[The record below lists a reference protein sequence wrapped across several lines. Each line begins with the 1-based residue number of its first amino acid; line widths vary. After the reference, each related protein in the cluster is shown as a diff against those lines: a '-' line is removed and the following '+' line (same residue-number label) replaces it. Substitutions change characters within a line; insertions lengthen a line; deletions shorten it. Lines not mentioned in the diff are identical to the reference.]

1 MKSKIIVGLC
11 SGVVFSAT
19 APIASAQAPAAADA
33 PAGTPAATAPAPA
46 APPAAAPAPAPDAPA
61 PAADAS
67 GSVSLSSSDG
77 MSASGDANAEGDEPD
92 SAYEPHDMEWT
103 VGGGF
108 TLMFPASDHNL
119 RHEDERPQKYG
130 IAPGIAVRMAFFPLR
145 YAGLELEGA
154 WWHTSTKDDS
164 SAALFAARAH
174 AMLQLPLGRI
184 VPFAVVGLGAL
195 GAGSNPM
202 GTDTDP
208 AFHFGL
214 GAKYAFTE
222 AISARLDLRDSM
234 AQRAQ
239 TAEDPAAEQ
248 GDLTHFPEV
257 MLGVSVALDTR
268 RKDCGPASVA
278 GPKDTDKDGFVDP
291 NDRCPQ
297 QPGIAPDGCPD
308 KDSDGDGI
316 LDSKD
321 ACPTESGPAS
331 TGGCPIRDTDKDGV
345 PDDFDKCPSEPG
357 PINGCPDLDP
367 DHDGVNVPDDKCP
380 DVAEIKNGFDDED
393 GCPDEIPEKIR
404 KFTGVIKGIEF
415 DTGKDTIRAASDGV
429 LNGALIVLQ
438 EYPKTRIEVS
448 GHTDD
453 VGKPEDNLDLSRRRA
468 EAVKAW
474 FVSKGIDQKRI
485 ETRGAGP
492 NEPIADN
499 KGPVGRQKN
508 RRIEFK
514 LLQ

>member
-11 SGVVFSAT
+11 SGVVFSAA
-19 APIASAQAPAAADA
+19 APMASAQAPA
-33 PAGTPAATAPAPA
+33 P
-46 APPAAAPAPAPDAPA
+46 APA
-61 PAADAS
+61 PAADTSAS
-67 GSVSLSSSDG
+67 GSLSVSSSDG
-77 MSASGDANAEGDEPD
+77 MSASGDASAEGEKPD
-92 SAYEPHDMEWT
+92 SAYEPHDMEWN
-103 VGGGF
+103 VGAAF

-119 RHEDERPQKYG
+119 RHEDERPQEYG
-130 IAPGIAVRMAFFPLR
+130 LAPGIAVRMAFFPIR
-145 YAGLELEGA
+145 YAGLELEGG

-164 SAALFAARAH
+164 SAALFAGRAH
-174 AMLQLPLGRI
+174 AFLQFPIGRI

-214 GAKYAFTE
+214 GAKYALTE
-222 AISARLDLRDSM
+222 ALSVRLDLRDTM

-257 MLGVSVALDTR
+257 MLGVSLALDPR
-268 RKDCGPASVA
+268 HEECAEPAAA
-278 GPKDTDKDGFVDP
+278 GPKDSDHDGFVDP
-291 NDRCPQ
+291 SDKCPT

-308 KDSDGDGI
+308 KDSDGDGL

-331 TGGCPIRDTDKDGV
+331 TGGCPIRDTDKDGI
-345 PDDFDKCPSEPG
+345 PDDFDKCPNEPG

-367 DHDGVNVPDDKCP
+367 DKDGVNAPNDKCP
-380 DVAEIKNGFDDED
+380 DQAEIKNGFDDED

-438 EYPKTRIEVS
+438 EYPKTRIEIS

-453 VGKPEDNLDLSRRRA
+453 VGKPEDNMDLSRRRA
-468 EAVKAW
+468 ESVKNW
-474 FVSKGIDQKRI
+474 FVTKGIDAKRI
-485 ETRGAGP
+485 ETKGAGP
-492 NEPIADN
+492 TEPIADN

-514 LLQ
+514 LIQ

>member
-1 MKSKIIVGLC
+1 
-11 SGVVFSAT
+11 
-19 APIASAQAPAAADA
+19 
-33 PAGTPAATAPAPA
+33 
-46 APPAAAPAPAPDAPA
+46 
-61 PAADAS
+61 
-67 GSVSLSSSDG
+67 
-77 MSASGDANAEGDEPD
+77 MSASGDASAEGEKPD
-92 SAYEPHDMEWT
+92 SAFEPHDMEWN
-103 VGGGF
+103 VGAAF

-119 RHEDERPQKYG
+119 RHEDERPQEYG
-130 IAPGIAVRMAFFPLR
+130 LAPGLAVRMAFFPIR

-174 AMLQLPLGRI
+174 ALLQLPIGRI

-214 GAKYAFTE
+214 GAKYALTE
-222 AISARLDLRDSM
+222 ALSVRLDLRDTM

-257 MLGVSVALDTR
+257 MLGVSLALDPHHEE
-268 RKDCGPASVA
+268 CAEPVAA
-278 GPKDTDKDGFVDP
+278 GPKDSDHDGFVDP
-291 NDRCPQ
+291 SDKCPT
-297 QPGIAPDGCPD
+297 QPGISPDGCPD
-308 KDSDGDGI
+308 KDTDGDGI

-331 TGGCPIRDTDKDGV
+331 TGGCPIRDTDKDGI
-345 PDDFDKCPSEPG
+345 PDDFDKCPNEPG

-367 DHDGVNVPDDKCP
+367 DKDGINVPDDKCP
-380 DVAEIKNGFDDED
+380 DKAEIKNGFDDED

-415 DTGKDTIRAASDGV
+415 DTGKDTIRPASDGV

-438 EYPKTRIEVS
+438 EYPKTRIEIS

-453 VGKPEDNLDLSRRRA
+453 VGKPEDNMDLSRRRA
-468 EAVKAW
+468 ESVKNW
-474 FVSKGIDQKRI
+474 FVAKGIDAKRI
-485 ETRGAGP
+485 ETKGAGP
-492 NEPIADN
+492 TEPIADN

-514 LLQ
+514 LIQ

>member
-11 SGVVFSAT
+11 SGVAFCAAASTVNAEEP
-19 APIASAQAPAAADA
+19 APAAGTAPAAA
-33 PAGTPAATAPAPA
+33 PSTA
-46 APPAAAPAPAPDAPA
+46 
-61 PAADAS
+61 AS
-67 GSVSLSSSDG
+67 GSGSLSLSSSDG
-77 MSASGDANAEGDEPD
+77 ASASGDASAEAEKSDRD
-92 SAYEPHDMEWT
+92 FEPHDMEWT
-103 VGGGF
+103 VGAAF

-119 RHEDERPQKYG
+119 RHEDERPQEYG
-130 IAPGIAVRMAFFPLR
+130 LAPGLAVRMAFFPLR

-154 WWHTSTKDDS
+154 WWHTSTKDDK

-174 AMLQLPLGRI
+174 AMLQLPLGRF

-214 GAKYAFTE
+214 GAKYAFTQ
-222 AISARLDLRDSM
+222 ALSARLDLRDTM

-257 MLGVSVALDTR
+257 MLGVSLALDAHHEECATA
-268 RKDCGPASVA
+268 PAA
-278 GPKDTDKDGFVDP
+278 GPKDSDGDGFTDP
-291 NDRCPQ
+291 NDRCPM

-308 KDSDGDGI
+308 KDSDGDGL

-331 TGGCPIRDTDKDGV
+331 TGGCPIRDTDKDGI
-345 PDDFDKCPSEPG
+345 PDEFDKCPNEPG
-357 PINGCPDLDP
+357 PVNGCPDLDP
-367 DHDGVNVPDDKCP
+367 DHDGINVPEDKCP
-380 DVAEIKNGFDDED
+380 DKAEIKNGFDDED

-438 EYPKTRIEVS
+438 EYPKTRIEIS

-468 EAVKAW
+468 ESVKNW
-474 FVSKGIDQKRI
+474 FVAKGIDGKRI

-492 NEPIADN
+492 NEPISDN

>member
-11 SGVVFSAT
+11 SGVVFSAA
-19 APIASAQAPAAADA
+19 APTASAQAPA
-33 PAGTPAATAPAPA
+33 
-46 APPAAAPAPAPDAPA
+46 PAAAPATTPAAPA
-61 PAADAS
+61 AEPAAADAS
-67 GSVSLSSSDG
+67 ASGSLSLSSSDG
-77 MSASGDANAEGDEPD
+77 ASASGDASAEGDKPD

-103 VGGGF
+103 VGGAL

-119 RHEDERPQKYG
+119 RHEDERPQEYG
-130 IAPGIAVRMAFFPLR
+130 LAPGVAVRMAFFPIR

-164 SAALFAARAH
+164 SAALFAGRAH

-214 GAKYAFTE
+214 GGKYALTE
-222 AISARLDLRDSM
+222 AISVRLDLRDTM

-239 TAEDPAAEQ
+239 TVEDPAAEQ

-257 MLGVSVALDTR
+257 MLGVSLALDTH
-268 RKDCGPASVA
+268 KDDCAAPAA
-278 GPKDTDKDGFVDP
+278 AAPKDSDGDGFTDP
-291 NDRCPQ
+291 NDKCPQ

-321 ACPTESGPAS
+321 ACPTESGPAT
-331 TGGCPIRDTDKDGV
+331 TGGCPIRDTDKDGI
-345 PDDFDKCPSEPG
+345 PDDFDKCPNEPG
-357 PINGCPDLDP
+357 PVNGCPDLDP
-367 DHDGVNVPDDKCP
+367 DHDGINVPDDKCP
-380 DVAEIKNGFDDED
+380 DKAEIKNGFDDED

-438 EYPKTRIEVS
+438 EYPKTRIEIS

-453 VGKPEDNLDLSRRRA
+453 VGKPEDNMDLSRRRA
-468 EAVKAW
+468 ESVKNW
-474 FVSKGIDQKRI
+474 FVSKGIDAKRI
-485 ETRGAGP
+485 ETKGAGP
-492 NEPIADN
+492 TEPIADN